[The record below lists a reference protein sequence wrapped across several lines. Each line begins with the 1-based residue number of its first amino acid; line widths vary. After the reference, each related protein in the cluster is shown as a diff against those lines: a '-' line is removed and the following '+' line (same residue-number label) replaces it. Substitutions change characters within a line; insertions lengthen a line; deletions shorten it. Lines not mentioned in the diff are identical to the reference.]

1 MPSVSTDLNSRVS
14 AETEGSPDVPAGS
27 YIHKPKRLVSLDVFR
42 GLTIAGMILVTDP
55 GTYSAVYWPLL
66 HASWNGWTPTDMIFP
81 AFLFIAGVSLTLSF
95 ASRVKRGA
103 TPAQLI
109 GHVIRRS
116 ILLFVVGLVL
126 NGFPFF
132 HLHTL
137 RIPGILQRIAI
148 CYLCGSVLYLATLKK
163 GADEA
168 KGNVGIIFGVVV
180 AILAGYWAILK
191 LYPVPGF
198 GPDRLDSLGNLGAY
212 IDRQVFGIQHLWA
225 YGLTPGYGVTY
236 DPEGL
241 LSTLPAIAS
250 LLIGILAGER
260 LRGKQSAK
268 RKVLEFAAVG
278 IVLLLA
284 GWLLN
289 PFLPINKRMWT
300 STFAL
305 FSSGFSLVALA
316 LCYWIVDMRR
326 WRWWSFPA
334 LVLGTNAIFAFAVST
349 IITSSLDA
357 IHVQS
362 NGELLSLHTWGHLHL
377 FASWLAPIHASLA
390 YAIFIVLLNV
400 AIVVPLYRKRIF
412 LSI

>member
-1 MPSVSTDLNSRVS
+1 
-14 AETEGSPDVPAGS
+14 
-27 YIHKPKRLVSLDVFR
+27 
-42 GLTIAGMILVTDP
+42 
-55 GTYSAVYWPLL
+55 
-66 HASWNGWTPTDMIFP
+66 
-81 AFLFIAGVSLTLSF
+81 
-95 ASRVKRGA
+95 
-103 TPAQLI
+103 
-109 GHVIRRS
+109 
-116 ILLFVVGLVL
+116 
-126 NGFPFF
+126 
-132 HLHTL
+132 
-137 RIPGILQRIAI
+137 
-148 CYLCGSVLYLATLKK
+148 
-163 GADEA
+163 
-168 KGNVGIIFGVVV
+168 
-180 AILAGYWAILK
+180 
-191 LYPVPGF
+191 
-198 GPDRLDSLGNLGAY
+198 
-212 IDRQVFGIQHLWA
+212 
-225 YGLTPGYGVTY
+225 VTY

-260 LRGKQSAK
+260 LRGKQSAS
-268 RKVLEFAAVG
+268 RKFVEFAAVG

>member
-1 MPSVSTDLNSRVS
+1 MSS
-14 AETEGSPDVPAGS
+14 VPAAPTLQVDKNESLTGAS
-27 YIHKPKRLVSLDVFR
+27 GTLFSAKQERLVSLDVFR

-95 ASRVKRGA
+95 ASRVNRGA

-116 ILLFVVGLVL
+116 VLLFVVGLVL

-148 CYLCGSVLYLATLKK
+148 CYLCGSVLYLATLKR
-163 GADEA
+163 GTDGA
-168 KGNVGIIFGVVV
+168 KGNVGIILGVVV

-198 GPDRLDSLGNLGAY
+198 GAGRLDSLGNLGAY
-212 IDRQVFGIQHLWA
+212 IDRKVFGIQHLWA

-241 LSTLPAIAS
+241 LSTLPAMAT
-250 LLIGILAGER
+250 LLMGILAGER
-260 LRGKQSAK
+260 LRGKQSAS
-268 RKVLEFAAVG
+268 RKFLEFAAVG
-278 IVLLLA
+278 IVLLFA

-289 PFLPINKRMWT
+289 PLLPINKRIWT

-305 FSSGFSLVALA
+305 FSGGFSFLA
-316 LCYWIVDMRR
+316 FAVCYWIVDMRR

-334 LVLGTNAIFAFAVST
+334 LVLGTNAIFAFTVST
-349 IITSSLDA
+349 IITASLDA
-357 IHVQS
+357 SHVQS
-362 NGELLSLHTWGHLHL
+362 NGELLSLHTWGHLHF

-400 AIVVPLYRKRIF
+400 AIVVPLYRRRIF
-412 LSI
+412 LRI

>member
-27 YIHKPKRLVSLDVFR
+27 YIHKPERLVSLDVFR